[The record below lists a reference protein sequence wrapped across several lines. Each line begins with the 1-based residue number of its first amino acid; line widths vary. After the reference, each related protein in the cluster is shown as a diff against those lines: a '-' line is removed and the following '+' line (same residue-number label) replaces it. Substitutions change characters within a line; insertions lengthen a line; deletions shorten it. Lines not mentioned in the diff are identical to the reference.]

1 MKNSL
6 AEREPVALEEGQRND
21 AAAAA
26 ERVEAVVE
34 ERRREPMLTLTLED
48 ESRVTVPV
56 KALALLASVLR
67 EMSQGNAVTIV
78 PYGKEVT
85 TQQAADL
92 LNVSR
97 PYVVKLIENEK
108 LPARKVGP
116 RRRIKFEDLMAF
128 KQKDD
133 AKRRDVARELTREAE
148 ELGLGYK

>member
-1 MKNSL
+1 MANSL
-6 AEREPVALEEGQRND
+6 AEREPVALEEGQRED

-26 ERVEAVVE
+26 ATVEAAVE
-34 ERRREPMLTLTLED
+34 ERGREPMLTLTLED

-56 KALALLASVLR
+56 KALALLADLLR
-67 EMSQGNAVTIV
+67 EMSRGNAVTIV

-97 PYVVKLIENEK
+97 PYVVKLIENDV

-116 RRRIKFEDLMAF
+116 RRRIRFEDLIAF

-133 AKRRDVARELTREAE
+133 AKQRNVARELTREAE